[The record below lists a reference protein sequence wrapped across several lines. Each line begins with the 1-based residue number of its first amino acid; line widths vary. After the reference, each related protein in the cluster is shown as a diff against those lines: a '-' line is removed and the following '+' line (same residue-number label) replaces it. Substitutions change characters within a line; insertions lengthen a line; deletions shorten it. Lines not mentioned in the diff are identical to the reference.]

1 LLRTWQ
7 DVTPGDGPSILTS
20 VTFDEADRLAA
31 LAAGRDVLEIGSA
44 RGYSAV
50 VMALAGGRVV
60 AIDDHS
66 GATWLGDTYAAMTR
80 NLAAYGVTADII
92 RGLSQEVMPSLA
104 AAGRKFGLVFIDGDH
119 GYHSVLHDAL
129 WAIRLT
135 APGGT
140 IACHDYR
147 EDNCPGVAQALD
159 ELFPAGPSK
168 LTGTLF
174 EMTP

>member
-1 LLRTWQ
+1 MLRTWH
-7 DVTPGDGPSILTS
+7 DVTPGDGPPIHTS
-20 VTFDEADRLAA
+20 VTEDEAARLGE

-50 VMALAGGRVV
+50 VMALAGGRVT

-66 GATWLGDTYAAMTR
+66 GATWLGDTYTAMTS
-80 NLAAYGVTADII
+80 NLAAYKVTAEIL
-92 RGLSQEVMPSLA
+92 RGRSETLMPRLA
-104 AAGRKFGLVFIDGDH
+104 AEGRKFGVVFIDGDH
-119 GYHSVLHDAL
+119 GYHSVRHDVVWGMQL
-129 WAIRLT
+129 V

-140 IACHDYR
+140 VACHDYR

-159 ELFPAGPSK
+159 ELFPAGPGK

-174 EMTP
+174 EVTP